1 VAEKDVLDK
10 LNEMHTDI
18 LLTRSS
24 LKVTQAD
31 VQDHHKTLY
40 GNGRE
45 GLNIRVD
52 RIETSQ
58 STAHK
63 MWLLMV
69 GAVGTMIAWL
79 GLSD

>member
-1 VAEKDVLDK
+1 MAEKDVLDK

-24 LKVTQAD
+24 LKATQED
-31 VQDHHKTLY
+31 VQDHHNTLY

-45 GLNIRVD
+45 GLKIRVD

-63 MWLLMV
+63 MWIAMV
-69 GAVGTMIAWL
+69 GVAGTVIAWIGL
-79 GLSD
+79 GK

>member
-1 VAEKDVLDK
+1 MPEKDVLDK

-24 LKVTQAD
+24 LKVTQED
-31 VQDHHKTLY
+31 VSDHHKILY

-45 GLNIRVD
+45 GLKIRVD

-63 MWLLMV
+63 CWIAMTGV
-69 GAVGTMIAWL
+69 VSTVIAWM
-79 GLSD
+79 GLK

>member
-1 VAEKDVLDK
+1 VPEKDVLDK

-24 LKVTQAD
+24 LKDTQED
-31 VQDHHKTLY
+31 VQDHHKILY

-45 GLNIRVD
+45 GLKIRVD

-63 MWLLMV
+63 MWLIMV
-69 GAVGTMIAWL
+69 GVASTVIGWL
-79 GLSD
+79 ELK

>member
-1 VAEKDVLDK
+1 MPEKDVLDK

-18 LLTRSS
+18 LLTRSA
-24 LKVTQAD
+24 LKVTQED
-31 VQDHHKTLY
+31 VQEHHNVLF

-45 GLNIRVD
+45 GLKIRVD

-63 MWLLMV
+63 MWIAMV
-69 GAVGTMIAWL
+69 GIAGTVIAWI
-79 GLSD
+79 GLDR